1 MTDLFKLYRI
11 RSKLRLVFL
20 MTALIFGAGG
30 VFSILF
36 FNEIYLATK
45 GFVSDTLPKIDTAK
59 HLDITARD
67 IDVSI
72 QRLIHTG
79 DRTELNTVFSSIT
92 ESLDRLEILT
102 AQLSQ
107 EGGGE
112 HILSLNRASQAI
124 RTQAQLVFQLSAQRQ
139 LLQHQ
144 VADLSQQA
152 KREIL
157 RFSTRLMDD
166 KAAQQEFFHGIKASG
181 RTPYRSVLD
190 LLSLVD
196 ASLRATNQT
205 QIQEQ
210 RLIVQEC
217 IALLQR
223 LVTGFRVDV
232 GLAINQS
239 SANGVLDEVTRLFP
253 LLSQQLQLEQ
263 SISQFMHALDR
274 EVLLLSAITAEHS
287 QQVFERFQARADR
300 VLGSQQQ
307 ATVLTLCMIIVASAG
322 LFLVHR
328 RVVVRGFADRLA
340 LISDA
345 MARVPSKA
353 SHTQVAV
360 SGKDEIAHMAR
371 ALEGLL
377 SKALK
382 LQQLAREDELTG
394 LNNRRRFFELAEIIV
409 RHVKRD
415 PKPASIL
422 MMDIDLF
429 KSVND
434 TYGHDAGDR
443 ALREFAQTCLALVR
457 PTDLLARYGGEEF
470 VLVLP
475 RTRQDAG
482 MMTGER
488 IRQAVEALRVSLA
501 NGDELSFTLSIGM
514 VEVDLASTSI
524 EKAMQQADQALYQA
538 KADGRNRLVCWSES
552 SRILAPAY

>member
-1 MTDLFKLYRI
+1 
-11 RSKLRLVFL
+11 

-79 DRTELNTVFSSIT
+79 GRAELNTVFSSIT

-190 LLSLVD
+190 LLALVD
-196 ASLRATNQT
+196 ASLRATTET

-217 IALLQR
+217 LALLQR

-232 GLAINQS
+232 GLAINQSSARGVNQS

-307 ATVLTLCMIIVASAG
+307 ATVLTLCMIIVASVG

-514 VEVDLASTSI
+514 VEVDLTSTSI